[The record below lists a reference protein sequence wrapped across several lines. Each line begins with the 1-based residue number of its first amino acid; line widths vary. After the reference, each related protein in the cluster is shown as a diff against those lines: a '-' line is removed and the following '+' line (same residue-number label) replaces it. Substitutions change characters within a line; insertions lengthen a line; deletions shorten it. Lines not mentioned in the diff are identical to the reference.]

1 MYNLKNLISTVE
13 TLLRRF
19 EVVNNSS
26 NTFLNNKL
34 EMSNNLTSNK
44 GKLVQIWVLTYRLL
58 NLQLNV
64 LISSVLSPW
73 EFFRQRKRVLKNY
86 RFMFGTNKQ

>member
-1 MYNLKNLISTVE
+1 MTTVE

-34 EMSNNLTSNK
+34 KMSNNLTSNK

-73 EFFRQRKRVLKNY
+73 EFFRQRKRALKNY

>member
-1 MYNLKNLISTVE
+1 MTTVE

-19 EVVNNSS
+19 KVVNNSS

-73 EFFRQRKRVLKNY
+73 EFFRQRKRVLKNS

>member
-1 MYNLKNLISTVE
+1 MTTVE
-13 TLLRRF
+13 TLFRCF
-19 EVVNNSS
+19 EVVNNST

-73 EFFRQRKRVLKNY
+73 EFFRQRKRVLKNS